1 MCARMGIIMN
11 KSHDEY
17 NIVTLPVKLDLD
29 ENIKTL
35 DKLLVNCSD
44 VVKRKLSIGGAQ
56 KVDIY
61 ISYLDLM
68 IDRKSLEQNI
78 IDNLLY
84 RMDDLSKQH
93 AYDYIKEHALQTADI
108 KEITTMDEITQA
120 ILSGDVVL
128 LVDGYTKALIISLK
142 SFPSR
147 GVSEVQSEVTL
158 KGAKDSFTE
167 SVAVNKALIRRR
179 IRDTK
184 LKMESLKVG
193 VRSRTDIT
201 LAYITDIAHEDIIS
215 ELKERINAFV
225 IDGIFDIG
233 MLEQLIEHAWYSPF
247 PQYQSTER
255 PDKAASAL
263 LEGRIVIL
271 VDNSPMALILPVT
284 LNSFFQASD
293 DYYSRWEVV
302 SFIRILRYLAA
313 IIAIGAPGL
322 YIAITNYQPELI
334 PTSLALSFAAAR
346 RGVPFTIVIE
356 VIILQVAFELLS
368 EAGIRLPS
376 PLGNTIGIVGGLII
390 GEAAVSANL
399 VSSMVVIVVA
409 FTAIASFTIPNET
422 FSSAFRLIR
431 YMIIILTAIL
441 GLFGF
446 IIGMMLVFIHLSSL
460 ESFGVP
466 YLSPFVAVNH
476 KKESTVGDSILKYP
490 IFKQTKRPF
499 YANEDQKIRFRD
511 RQKRNDK

>member
-17 NIVTLPVKLDLD
+17 NVVTLPVKLDLN

-84 RMDDLSKQH
+84 RMDDLTKQH

-120 ILSGDVVL
+120 ILSGDVVI
-128 LVDGYTKALIISLK
+128 LVDGNTKALLISLK

-201 LAYITDIAHEDIIS
+201 LAYITDIAHEDIIY

>member
-1 MCARMGIIMN
+1 MKN
-11 KSHDEY
+11 LHDQ
-17 NIVTLPVKLDLD
+17 NNVVTIPLSKKID
-29 ENIKTL
+29 ENIKSLDTL
-35 DKLLVNCSD
+35 FVTCSD
-44 VVKRKLSIGGAQ
+44 VIKREFIIGGKN
-56 KVDIY
+56 KVKIY
-61 ISYLDLM
+61 LSYIDNM
-68 IDRKSLEQNI
+68 IDRVLLEQNI

-84 RMDDLSKQH
+84 KMDALPADQQ
-93 AYDYIKEHALQTADI
+93 YDYIKANGLQTLDI
-108 KEITTMDEITQA
+108 KELTTMDEITQS
-120 ILSGDVVL
+120 IMSGDVIL
-128 LVDGYTKALIISLK
+128 LVDGYNKSLMISLK

-147 GVSEVQSEVTL
+147 GVPEVQSEVTIR
-158 KGAKDSFTE
+158 GSKDSFTE
-167 SVAVNKALIRRR
+167 SIAVNKVLIRRR

-184 LKMESLKVG
+184 LKMDPLTVG
-193 VRSRTDIT
+193 IRSRTSVTIV
-201 LAYITDIAHEDIIS
+201 YISDIAHEDIVS
-215 ELKERINAFV
+215 EIKERIDQFV

-233 MLEQLIEHAWYSPF
+233 MLEHLTEHAWYSPF
-247 PQYQSTER
+247 PQFQSTER
-255 PDKAASAL
+255 PDKVASAL
-263 LEGRIVIL
+263 LEGRVAIL
-271 VDNSPMALILPVT
+271 VDNSPMAMLFPVT

-302 SFIRILRYLAA
+302 SFIRILRYLAS

-322 YIAITNYQPELI
+322 YIAITNYQPEMI

-346 RGVPFTIVIE
+346 RGVPFSIVLE

-390 GEAAVSANL
+390 GEAAVNANL

-409 FTAIASFTIPNET
+409 FTAIASYTIPNET

-431 YMIIILTAIL
+431 YLVIILSALL

-446 IIGMMLVFIHLSSL
+446 IIGMMLVFAHLASL

-476 KKESTVGDSILKYP
+476 KKETTVGDSILKYP
-490 IFKQTKRPF
+490 IFKQKKRPF
-499 YANEDQKIRFRD
+499 YANQDQKIRFRERD
-511 RQKRNDK
+511 EKRNSK

>member
-1 MCARMGIIMN
+1 MN

-17 NIVTLPVKLDLD
+17 NVVTLPVKLDLD

-35 DKLLVNCSD
+35 DKLLENSSD
-44 VVKRKLSIGGAQ
+44 VVKRKLTIGNTQ

-78 IDNLLY
+78 IDNLLF

-93 AYDYIKEHALQTADI
+93 AYNYIKEHALQTADI
-108 KEITTMDEITQA
+108 KEVTTMDEITQA

-128 LVDGYTKALIISLK
+128 LVDGNTKALIISLK

-201 LAYITDIAHEDIIS
+201 IAYITDIAHEDIIS
-215 ELKERINAFV
+215 ELKDRINEFV

-255 PDKAASAL
+255 PDKVASAL
-263 LEGRIVIL
+263 LEGRVVIL

-356 VIILQVAFELLS
+356 VIILQIAFELLS

-511 RQKRNDK
+511 RQKRNSK

>member
-1 MCARMGIIMN
+1 MK
-11 KSHDEY
+11 KSHDE
-17 NIVTLPVKLDLD
+17 NNVVTLPLTKKLD

-35 DKLLVNCSD
+35 ETLFVSCSD
-44 VVKRKLSIGGAQ
+44 VIKRKLTIGGSQ
-56 KVDIY
+56 KVNIY
-61 ISYLDLM
+61 LSYVDLM

-84 RMDDLSKQH
+84 RMDDLPSEHQF
-93 AYDYIKEHALQTADI
+93 DYIKAHALQTADI
-108 KEITTMDEITQA
+108 KELTTMDEITQA
-120 ILSGDVVL
+120 IMSGDVVL
-128 LVDGYTKALIISLK
+128 LIDGFNKALMISLK
-142 SFPSR
+142 SYPSR
-147 GVSEVQSEVTL
+147 GVSEVKTEVTIR
-158 KGAKDSFTE
+158 GAKDSFTE
-167 SVAVNKALIRRR
+167 SVAINKALIRRR

-184 LKMESLKVG
+184 LKMDPLKVG
-193 VRSRTDIT
+193 IRSRTDIT
-201 LAYITDIAHEDIIS
+201 IVYISDLAHEDIIN
-215 ELKERINAFV
+215 EIKERIDQFV

-233 MLEQLIEHAWYSPF
+233 MLEHLTEHAWYSPF
-247 PQYQSTER
+247 PQFQSTER
-255 PDKAASAL
+255 PDKVASAL
-263 LEGRIVIL
+263 LEGRVAIL
-271 VDNSPMALILPVT
+271 VDNSPMAMLFPVT
-284 LNSFFQASD
+284 LSSFFQASD
-293 DYYSRWEVV
+293 DYYNRWEVV
-302 SFIRILRYLAA
+302 SFIRILRYLAS

-322 YIAITNYQPELI
+322 YIAITNYQPEMI

-346 RGVPFTIVIE
+346 RGVPFSIVLE
-356 VIILQVAFELLS
+356 VIILQIAFELLS

-431 YMIIILTAIL
+431 YMIIILSAIL

-446 IIGMMLVFIHLSSL
+446 IIGLMLVFIHLASL

-476 KKESTVGDSILKYP
+476 KKESTIGDSILKYP
-490 IFKQTKRPF
+490 IFKQKKRPF
-499 YANEDQKIRFRD
+499 YANEDQKVRLKERD
-511 RQKRNDK
+511 KKRNGK